1 MFAQNHVSGCV
12 KNRMRAGAKDEGRGA
27 SFLGDFTLVGKWGLD
42 RSVPTVTEAVSGQ
55 EAGGW
60 CKEEADGV
68 KSSSMSQ

>member
-1 MFAQNHVSGCV
+1 MLTRKMQWRGKRNHVGEKCGEVST
-12 KNRMRAGAKDEGRGA
+12 